1 MSGAGSERRGE
12 RVYREM
18 TVVQIRDRKG
28 ADAVEVAFSESAQFY
43 QLPRKSPDFQK
54 FLRLLRDAL
63 AKRSVLRVRC
73 TILHGDV
80 IEEIQVGKSSA
91 SESQG

>member
-1 MSGAGSERRGE
+1 MSEAGSERRDE

-43 QLPRKSPDFQK
+43 QLPRKNPDFEK
-54 FLRLLRDAL
+54 IFRLLRDAL
-63 AKRSVLRVRC
+63 AKGSVLRVRC
-73 TILHGDV
+73 TTLHGDV
-80 IEEIQVGKSSA
+80 IEEIQMRESRA
-91 SESQG
+91 SES